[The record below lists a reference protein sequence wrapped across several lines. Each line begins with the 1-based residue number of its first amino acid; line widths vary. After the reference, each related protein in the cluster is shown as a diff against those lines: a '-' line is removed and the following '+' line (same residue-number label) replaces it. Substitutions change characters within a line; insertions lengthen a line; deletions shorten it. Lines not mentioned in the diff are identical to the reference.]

1 MSYPAPYPYMR
12 VALGFIG
19 GGILLAFV
27 SAILRYPFILG
38 SPSSLL
44 PVFDQPPSCNWL
56 VPCRSP
62 PGCCGGVSHAPGTV
76 SVVRYG

>member
-44 PVFDQPPSCNWL
+44 PVL
-56 VPCRSP
+56 
-62 PGCCGGVSHAPGTV
+62 
-76 SVVRYG
+76 